1 MGGDTPSKHNI
12 CSPSSGQLL
21 QSTQYL
27 TLVPLCT
34 VGTQT
39 RFVPHMCLISL
50 CSLPPPPHSPHTA
63 GRLKAPTIQS
73 PRHSHH
79 RSAASPGAAAAA
91 AASPCVFSVG
101 DRVLVG
107 LGGTG
112 VGRNTAAAAVLFV
125 GETGF
130 AAGEWVGLALDR
142 GGQGK
147 HDGEVAG
154 RRYFQCNPR
163 CGLFVRPDAIKQQQ
177 QQQGSL
183 VRSRGLFTTP
193 RSAAKANAKA
203 TNAKANATTTPP
215 SSRASRRR
223 STSAAKSTSRLMRPT
238 ASSAARRASV
248 SSADPQGGGTRP
260 EGGGK
265 RGSGGSG
272 GPGGAGGKG
281 APSTPSITRS
291 GGAPLV
297 FTPRTTPRPT
307 LSKPSSSKA
316 SSSSSKG
323 SAKGHF
329 AATAHEDE
337 TSSPRWSIGRGVQAG
352 ATNKTPLE
360 LKLHAIESSGFSNP
374 MLRGTTVPGSPK
386 LPEWTVVDDDAAT
399 ASPGSVKKKEEKE
412 KEKKTN
418 TGRGKKGADRG
429 LSQQQKMERMA
440 MPREALRAEKEGKKV
455 EADADKALEAEMKR
469 RAAKTT
475 GNGKAGG
482 RAGGAAGGAAGE
494 GAKLNVK
501 TSARSRGKDGKERG
515 MTKADKKEKRILE
528 AAWRPEVGAAAA
540 AAAAAAAEGGPDDG
554 GDVGGSAD
562 GEKEG
567 AEGTL
572 ESFSLAVLEKHLEI
586 GTDGGEGG
594 EGEGDRTGA
603 ESGDA
608 DAASGVAARLK
619 AMLSTD

>member
-1 MGGDTPSKHNI
+1 MKQRAAKTTGNGKAGG
-12 CSPSSGQLL
+12 GAGGA
-21 QSTQYL
+21 
-27 TLVPLCT
+27 
-34 VGTQT
+34 VGGETSAKLNVKT
-39 RFVPHMCLISL
+39 SARSRGKDGKERGM
-50 CSLPPPPHSPHTA
+50 T
-63 GRLKAPTIQS
+63 KADKEERRILE
-73 PRHSHH
+73 
-79 RSAASPGAAAAA
+79 AAWRPEVGAAAAA
-91 AASPCVFSVG
+91 AAAAEGGPEGGVDKEDNTDNGTSTTSPG
-101 DRVLVG
+101 D
-107 LGGTG
+107 
-112 VGRNTAAAAVLFV
+112 ASA
-125 GETGF
+125 E
-130 AAGEWVGLALDR
+130 AAGDDARV
-142 GGQGK
+142 
-147 HDGEVAG
+147 V
-154 RRYFQCNPR
+154 NPMM
-163 CGLFVRPDAIKQQQ
+163 
-177 QQQGSL
+177 
-183 VRSRGLFTTP
+183 
-193 RSAAKANAKA
+193 AARNAKA
-203 TNAKANATTTPP
+203 K
-215 SSRASRRR
+215 
-223 STSAAKSTSRLMRPT
+223 AAKTTKKASPAKHETPSTAT
-238 ASSAARRASV
+238 AS
-248 SSADPQGGGTRP
+248 
-260 EGGGK
+260 E
-265 RGSGGSG
+265 SG
-272 GPGGAGGKG
+272 
-281 APSTPSITRS
+281 
-291 GGAPLV
+291 
-297 FTPRTTPRPT
+297 
-307 LSKPSSSKA
+307 
-316 SSSSSKG
+316 
-323 SAKGHF
+323 
-329 AATAHEDE
+329 
-337 TSSPRWSIGRGVQAG
+337 
-352 ATNKTPLE
+352 
-360 LKLHAIESSGFSNP
+360 GFSNP
-374 MLRGTTVPGSPK
+374 MLRGTTIPGSPK
-386 LPEWTVVDDDAAT
+386 LAVVDDAAT
-399 ASPGSVKKKEEKE
+399 TGIASPGSAKKK

-440 MPREALRAEKEGKKV
+440 MPREALKAEKEGKKV